1 MQMQMQIQNQQMQQQ
16 NAKSNTKP
24 KKKKESSLAWLKSHV
39 YEQKKKEQV
48 SSGPEEENQK
58 KVNLNNC
65 RMLCF
70 PKIDLLLQE
79 TLLFLKILKKTT

>member
-48 SSGPEEENQK
+48 SSGPEEENHVSRK
-58 KVNLNNC
+58 TAEIAAENLV
-65 RMLCF
+65 
-70 PKIDLLLQE
+70 
-79 TLLFLKILKKTT
+79 